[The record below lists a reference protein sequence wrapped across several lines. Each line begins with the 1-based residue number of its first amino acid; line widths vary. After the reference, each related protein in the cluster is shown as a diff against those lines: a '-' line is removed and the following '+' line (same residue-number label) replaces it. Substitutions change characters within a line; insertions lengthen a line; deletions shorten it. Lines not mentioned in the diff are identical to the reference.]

1 MRVFVTGASGFIGSA
16 VIAELR
22 DAGHC
27 VVGLARSQGAAAKVE
42 GAGAEVHRGSLDDL
56 ASLRAGAAAADG
68 VIHLAFDHD
77 FSSSREAA
85 AQADT
90 RAIEAMGDV
99 YAGSNRPL
107 VIASGL
113 LAIAPGRV
121 ATEADAAPPGW
132 GRGASEEAVR
142 ALAARGVRSAAVRL
156 PPTVHGRGDYGFVS
170 LLIDAARRHG
180 HAAYVGDGA
189 NRWPAV
195 HRLDAARLFR
205 LALEHAVAGSILH
218 AVGDAGIAV
227 RYIAAAIGRRLG
239 VGVVAKTPAEASGY
253 FGFLAPLIALDA
265 PASDAQTRE
274 LLRWHP
280 TQPGL
285 LADLDGDAYFAA
297 GRP

>member
-16 VIAELR
+16 VVAELR
-22 DAGHC
+22 DAGHR
-27 VVGLARSQGAAAKVE
+27 VVGLARSPAAAAKIE
-42 GAGAEVHRGSLDDL
+42 TAGAEVHGGSLDDL
-56 ASLRAGAAAADG
+56 GRLRAGAAAADG
-68 VIHLAFDHD
+68 VVHLAFDHD

-85 AQADT
+85 ARADT

-121 ATEADAAPPGW
+121 ATEADAAPSGW

-142 ALAARGVRSAAVRL
+142 ALAARGVRSSVVRL
-156 PPTVHGRGDYGFVS
+156 PPTVHGRGDYGFVPH
-170 LLIDAARRHG
+170 LIAAARQHG

-205 LALEHAVAGSILH
+205 LALERAAAGSILH
-218 AVGDAGIAV
+218 AVGDDGIPV
-227 RYIAAAIGRRLG
+227 RDIAATIGRRLG
-239 VGVVAKTPAEASGY
+239 VGVVSKTPAEAGAY
-253 FGFLAPLIALDA
+253 FGFLAALIALDA
-265 PASDAQTRE
+265 PASCVRTSAQLGWRA
-274 LLRWHP
+274 
-280 TQPGL
+280 TQCGL
-285 LADLDGDAYFAA
+285 LADLDGDYYFST
-297 GRP
+297 P